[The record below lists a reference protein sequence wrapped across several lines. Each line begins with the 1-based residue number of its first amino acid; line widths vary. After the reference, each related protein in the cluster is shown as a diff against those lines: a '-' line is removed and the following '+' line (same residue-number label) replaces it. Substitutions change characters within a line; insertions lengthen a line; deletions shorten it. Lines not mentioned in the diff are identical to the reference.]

1 MKRFVMAFLLTLSIG
16 GLYGCTTD
24 PVKPSAPLQTDG
36 ESTPPPG
43 CRDLRERGGAC

>member
-1 MKRFVMAFLLTLSIG
+1 MKRFVMAFLVTLCVG
-16 GLYGCTTD
+16 GLYGCASD

-36 ESTPPPG
+36 EVTPPPG